1 MSSNTIL
8 KMKQLFLWLIPLA
21 VFACRGSDEKQGA
34 GGEFVYEEWEVGDFQ
49 EGYANGTLTVREV
62 VTAYLDRIEAI
73 DRSGPELNAVLQ
85 INPDALKIADSLDR
99 LRDSGKATGALF
111 GIPVLLKDNLDTK
124 DGMATTAGSRALAG
138 SQPLED
144 SFVAK
149 RLRQSGAVILGKA
162 NLSEWAN
169 FRGELS
175 SSGWSGLGGQTK
187 NPYFLDRNPCGSSS
201 GSAVAVSANLTVL
214 AIGTETNGSIVC
226 PSHASGIVGIKP
238 TVGLISRS
246 GVIPI
251 SDTQD
256 TPGPMARTVKDA
268 AIALGSLVGVDPEDE
283 KTLASAGNYS
293 TDYAQ
298 FLQKDGL
305 RGKRIGWFTGPSGRH
320 FKVDKLMEEAVAQM
334 ESQGANII
342 PIAQIEPPGTGAH
355 SLQVMLYEY
364 KDGLNRY
371 FDALGPD
378 APIKNLEE
386 LIAFNKNDSIELRH
400 YNQTYLEQAQD
411 KGSLEEAA
419 YQEALASLLRMSR
432 EEGIDKVL
440 QEHDLDALIAPTGG
454 PAWKTDWINGDAFH
468 LGSSSPAAHAGYPN
482 VTLPMGFIDGLP
494 IGISIFGT
502 AWSEPVLLEIAYGYE
517 QGTQFR
523 KPPSFR
529 DQEP

>member
-1 MSSNTIL
+1 MNKVKNVIV
-8 KMKQLFLWLIPLA
+8 KYLFQWLIPLA
-21 VFACRGSDEKQGA
+21 VFACQGSAEREISAKN
-34 GGEFVYEEWEVGDFQ
+34 FVYEEWGIEDFQ
-49 EGYANGTLTVREV
+49 EGYENGTLTVREV
-62 VTAYLDRIEAI
+62 VTAYLERIAAI
-73 DRSGPELNAVLQ
+73 DQSGPKLKAVLH
-85 INPDALKIADSLDR
+85 INPNALKIADSLDR
-99 LRDSGKATGALF
+99 LHASGQATGLLF
-111 GIPVLLKDNLDTK
+111 GIPILLKDNLDTH
-124 DGMATTAGSRALAG
+124 DMVTTAGSRALAG

-149 RLRQSGAVILGKA
+149 KLRQSGAVILGKA

-201 GSAVAVSANLTVL
+201 GSAVAVAANLTVL

-226 PSHASGIVGIKP
+226 PSHANGIVGIKP
-238 TVGLISRS
+238 TVGLVSRS

-293 TDYAQ
+293 LDYVQ
-298 FLQKDGL
+298 FLNKDGL
-305 RGKRIGWFTGPSGRH
+305 KGKRIGWFKGPSGRH
-320 FKVDKLMEEAVAQM
+320 FKVDRLMEEAVAHM
-334 ESQGANII
+334 EREGAIII
-342 PIAQIEPPGTGAH
+342 PIDRIEPPGTGAH

-371 FDALGPD
+371 FAALGPD

-386 LIAFNKNDSIELRH
+386 LIAFNKNDSIELKH
-400 YNQTYLEQAQD
+400 YNQLYLEQAQE
-411 KGSLEEAA
+411 KGGLEEEA
-419 YQEALASLLRMSR
+419 YREALASLRRMSR
-432 EEGIDKVL
+432 EEGMDKVL
-440 QEHDLDALIAPTGG
+440 KGYDLHALIAPTGG
-454 PAWKTDWINGDAFH
+454 PAWKTDPINGDAFH

-494 IGISIFGT
+494 VGISIFGT

-517 QGTQFR
+517 QGTKFR
-523 KPPSFR
+523 KPPR
-529 DQEP
+529 LRE

>member
-1 MSSNTIL
+1 MRMAKSSKI
-8 KMKQLFLWLIPLA
+8 KMLFQWLIPLL
-21 VFACRGSDEKQGA
+21 VFACQGSDKTEPSA
-34 GGEFVYEEWEVGDFQ
+34 GKFAYEEWQIDDFQ
-49 EGYANGTLTVREV
+49 EEYANGTLTVREV
-62 VTAYLDRIEAI
+62 VTAYLERIESI
-73 DRSGPELNAVLQ
+73 DQSGPELKAVLQ

-99 LRDSGKATGALF
+99 LQASGKATGALF
-111 GIPVLLKDNLDTK
+111 GIPVLLKDNLDTR
-124 DGMATTAGSRALAG
+124 DAMATTAGSRALAG
-138 SQPLED
+138 SQPLKD

-149 RLRQSGAVILGKA
+149 KLRQSGAVILGKA

-226 PSHASGIVGIKP
+226 PSHANGIVGIKP
-238 TVGLISRS
+238 TVGLVSRS

-268 AIALGSLVGVDPEDE
+268 AMALGSLVGVDPTDE

-293 TDYAQ
+293 LDYLQ
-298 FLQKDGL
+298 FLNKDGL
-305 RGKRIGWFTGPSGRH
+305 KGKRIGWFKGPSGRH
-320 FKVDKLMEEAVAQM
+320 FKVDKLMEEAVAHM
-334 ESQGANII
+334 KREGAEII
-342 PIAQIEPPGTGAH
+342 PIERIEPPGTGTH

-364 KDGLNRY
+364 KEGLNRY
-371 FDALGPD
+371 FAALGPD

-400 YNQTYLEQAQD
+400 YNQLYLEQAQE
-411 KGSLEEAA
+411 KGSLEEDA
-419 YQEALASLLRMSR
+419 YREALASLLRMSR
-432 EEGIDKVL
+432 EEGMDKVL
-440 QEHDLDALIAPTGG
+440 KEHDLDAIIAPTGG
-454 PAWKTDWINGDAFH
+454 PAWKTDRINGDAFH

-494 IGISIFGT
+494 VGISIFGT
-502 AWSEPVLLEIAYGYE
+502 AWSEAVLLEIAYGYE
-517 QGTQFR
+517 QGTKIR
-523 KPPSFR
+523 KPPAFR
-529 DQEP
+529 K